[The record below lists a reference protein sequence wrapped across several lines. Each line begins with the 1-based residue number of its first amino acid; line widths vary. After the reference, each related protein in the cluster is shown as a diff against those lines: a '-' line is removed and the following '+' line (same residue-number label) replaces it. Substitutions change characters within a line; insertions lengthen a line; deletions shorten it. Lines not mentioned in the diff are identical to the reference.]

1 MNVVEKMTLAISII
15 SAVFAFGSLIVA
27 IISMI
32 KTNNYTKTSI
42 NKSEVQNMISMA
54 NLELMVSERIS
65 NSKDRVGDITMIIS
79 PLIAKKNAS
88 GLTDDEQGTLD
99 AQSKVLDSTIE
110 NNINAYE
117 DACTKY
123 LDDKIDKIRFKK
135 SYHTEIRQLV
145 EHEKLQNY
153 FNPVTSKFKGILKV
167 YDEWNNLEK

>member
-1 MNVVEKMTLAISII
+1 MTLTISIV
-15 SAVFAFGSLIVA
+15 SAVFALGSLIVS
-27 IISMI
+27 IISMV
-32 KTNNYTKTSI
+32 KTNNHAKTSI

-65 NSKDRVGDITMIIS
+65 NSKDKVGDITMIIS

-88 GLTDDEQGTLD
+88 GLTADEQGTLD
-99 AQSKVLDSTIE
+99 AQSKVLDSAIE

-123 LDDKIDKIRFKK
+123 LDEKIDKVRFKK

-145 EHEKLQNY
+145 ESEKLQSY